1 MDFLLNRSSGV
12 PVRDQLVAQMELKIL
27 AGYYTAGQKLPS
39 VRSLA
44 RRLGLHPNTVQGAY
58 QDLEATRHVVVRQG
72 SGAFVT
78 SQGARSLSEARGLD
92 EMIRVA
98 LRDAFQRGFSPN
110 EIRDAVERWLRA
122 APPDRL
128 VTVDPC
134 GEMAEVMAAE
144 IQMRI
149 GAPVGALSLSDAV
162 AKPALLDGA
171 LVVALPY
178 HTEAIAH
185 ICPGVSVETAHLA
198 IPEALAPAV
207 QSLPAGA
214 LVLAVS
220 HAPSILPFALKFF
233 HSLRGDELLI
243 EARLV
248 RDEAAWK
255 RLLLAADLVV
265 VDAVSHEIVR
275 RAGPRRLFEAHLIEP
290 SIAGRLEDALVVV
303 GLKFAPASL
312 ALDPVR

>member
-27 AGYYTAGQKLPS
+27 SGHYTAGQKLPS

-72 SGAFVT
+72 SGAFVIG
-78 SQGARSLSEARGLD
+78 QGARSLADARGLD

-98 LRDAFQRGFSPN
+98 LRDAFQRGFSPD
-110 EIRDAVERWLRA
+110 EIREAVERWLRA
-122 APPDRL
+122 APPNRL
-128 VTVDPC
+128 VAVDPC

-144 IQMRI
+144 VQLRI
-149 GAPVGALSLSDAV
+149 GAPVGAVSLSDAV
-162 AKPALLDGA
+162 ANPSLLEGA
-171 LVVALPY
+171 LAVTLPY
-178 HTEAIAH
+178 HIEAITH
-185 ICPGVSVETAHLA
+185 ICPGISVETAHLA

-207 QSLPAGA
+207 LALPAGA
-214 LVLAVS
+214 IVMAVS
-220 HAPSILPFALKFF
+220 HAPSILPFALKYF

-243 EARLV
+243 EAHLV
-248 RDEAAWK
+248 RDEVAWR
-255 RLLLAADLVV
+255 RLLPAADLVV

-275 RAGPRRLFEAHLIEP
+275 RAAPRQLFEARLIEH
-290 SIAGRLEDALVVV
+290 SLASRLEDALVVV
-303 GLKFAPASL
+303 GLKL
-312 ALDPVR
+312 AATTM